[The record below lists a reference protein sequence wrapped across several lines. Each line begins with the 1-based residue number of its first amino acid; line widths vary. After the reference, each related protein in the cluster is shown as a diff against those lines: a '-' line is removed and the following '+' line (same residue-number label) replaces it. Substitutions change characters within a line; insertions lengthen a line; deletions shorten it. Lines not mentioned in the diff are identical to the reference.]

1 MILIALIILQVQ
13 FDNIGFEFARSYL
26 EFGGSDVR

>member
-1 MILIALIILQVQ
+1 MIFIIFFYSVQ